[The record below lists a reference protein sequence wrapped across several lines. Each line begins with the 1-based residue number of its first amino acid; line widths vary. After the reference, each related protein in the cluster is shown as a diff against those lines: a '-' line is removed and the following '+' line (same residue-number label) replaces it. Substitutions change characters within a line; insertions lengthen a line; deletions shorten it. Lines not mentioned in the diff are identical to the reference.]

1 MNTKAS
7 IKPTLRSLV
16 LAAAYFDRG
25 LHEQAAR
32 HLLTASTQP
41 GDLKKIAAALKDA
54 PAKVQAKS
62 VKLTAAAAW
71 PFAVTASTGKK
82 RVRADAGDP
91 PKAKGDQCDDN
102 VGGEL
107 RVDPKVGKSLREVQ
121 EAAFGDELSDMGL
134 LDDEFD
140 LDADSLDDDMLD
152 EVVGAAEDDEDGK
165 DVDAASD
172 DNEDDEDDEGDDKE
186 EKAAVAARFQ
196 RAAANVRAAAQ
207 LAAKRRK

>member
-1 MNTKAS
+1 MKAS

-32 HLLTASTQP
+32 HLLTASGQKD
-41 GDLKKIAAALKDA
+41 DLKKIASALSE

-71 PFAVTASTGKK
+71 PFAVTASTAKK

-107 RVDPKVGKSLREVQ
+107 RIDPKVGKSLREVQ
-121 EAAFGDELSDMGL
+121 EAAFGDELADMGL

-152 EVVGAAEDDEDGK
+152 EVVGAADEDEDVDAAKDDEDDSDDEDGDEK
-165 DVDAASD
+165 D
-172 DNEDDEDDEGDDKE
+172 
-186 EKAAVAARFQ
+186 EKASVAARFQ
-196 RAAANVRAAAQ
+196 RAAANVRAAAEM
-207 LAAKRRK
+207 AKRRK